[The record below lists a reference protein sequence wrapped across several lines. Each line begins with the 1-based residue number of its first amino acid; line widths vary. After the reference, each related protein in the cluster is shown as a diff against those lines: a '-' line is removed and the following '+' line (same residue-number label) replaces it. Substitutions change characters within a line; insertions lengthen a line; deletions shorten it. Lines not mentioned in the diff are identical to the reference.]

1 MNIIIDDRESAV
13 IPFINIQKKA
23 NPGITSEVKRINIG
37 DYALC
42 HGSNIKAI
50 IERKT
55 WRDLAASIRDG
66 RKKNVN
72 KLIKLRSQTNC
83 KIIYL
88 IEGNATPTANRSY
101 GRIPYKVLISHL
113 NHLIFRD
120 DIHIIYSKDQE
131 YTAYKLFELCNNYL
145 TLDNDLLEKAQ
156 KNEEEQNK
164 QDNDKLDDD
173 LLGKARKELLEK
185 AQKNE
190 EDLLGKARKNEEEQD
205 EDLLGKAQKNEEDL
219 LGKAQKNEE
228 NRGDDLLGKAQ
239 KEPQITNSDSDKQ
252 ELKPTK
258 PQITNSDSLNEMY
271 DFVNELWN
279 KDVDKLTEK
288 QTKETDINMALLLCI
303 PGIGFKTAEVLHSN
317 NLTLYKIYH
326 KYIEY
331 GKIGIKEHKEKCI
344 ESFKKDA
351 KYNKDHNVKI
361 LSLIPQVSKKTAQLI
376 LTKTSLHNIFTQKKE
391 SEKLISE
398 IKKTEKRKIGKIAAA
413 NIIKYLTE

>member
-23 NPGITSEVKRINIG
+23 NPSITSEVKRINIG

-145 TLDNDLLEKAQ
+145 TLDNDLLGKAQ
-156 KNEEEQNK
+156 KE
-164 QDNDKLDDD
+164 
-173 LLGKARKELLEK
+173 LLGKAQKELLEK
-185 AQKNE
+185 AQKNKENRDDEQDE
-190 EDLLGKARKNEEEQD
+190 ELLGKAWENEDEQD
-205 EDLLGKAQKNEEDL
+205 EEET
-219 LGKAQKNEE
+219 
-228 NRGDDLLGKAQ
+228 
-239 KEPQITNSDSDKQ
+239 QITNSDSDKQ
-252 ELKPTK
+252 E

-271 DFVNELWN
+271 EFVNELWN

-398 IKKTEKRKIGKIAAA
+398 IKKTEKRKIGKIASA

>member
-88 IEGNATPTANRSY
+88 IEGNATPTVNRSY

-145 TLDNDLLEKAQ
+145 TLD
-156 KNEEEQNK
+156 
-164 QDNDKLDDD
+164 DD

-185 AQKNE
+185 A
-190 EDLLGKARKNEEEQD
+190 RKNEDEQDEEQD
-205 EDLLGKAQKNEEDL
+205 NDKLDDDQDEEETQITNSDSD
-219 LGKAQKNEE
+219 KQ
-228 NRGDDLLGKAQ
+228 
-239 KEPQITNSDSDKQ
+239 EPQITNSDSDKQ
-252 ELKPTK
+252 E